1 MTEDD
6 ITPDEAR
13 ERLAAAASL
22 AAATHRRGATVG
34 AITTAGLVV
43 LGRRFSRP
51 YARAFTV
58 TIVLYAVGIALLPQ
72 RWPSTVH
79 SLRFR

>member
-1 MTEDD
+1 
-6 ITPDEAR
+6 
-13 ERLAAAASL
+13 
-22 AAATHRRGATVG
+22 VG
-34 AITTAGLVV
+34 AITTAGVGV

-58 TIVLYAVGIALLPQ
+58 TIVLYAVGIALLTQ